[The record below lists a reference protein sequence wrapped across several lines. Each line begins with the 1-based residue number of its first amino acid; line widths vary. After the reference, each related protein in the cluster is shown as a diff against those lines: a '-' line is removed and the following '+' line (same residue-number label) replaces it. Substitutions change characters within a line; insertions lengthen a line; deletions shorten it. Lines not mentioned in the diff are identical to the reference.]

1 MDGLSKTKYYLYL
14 VVGVLSMSA
23 AAPLVSVALESG
35 PFAMPFWRLLFASLL
50 VAPFGKP
57 WTIFKTPKHLLW
69 PLLSGL
75 FLALHFAVWVSSFNY
90 ISISATAVLVT
101 TAPIF
106 VAILEFFIWKKM
118 PSFLTVIG
126 IVLAISGA
134 VYIAGADGFAD
145 ATVVGAIL
153 SLLGALFGSCYL
165 IVGKIAQEKLSL
177 WQTVSI
183 SYPTASLLLLFAAL
197 AFGNPLT
204 GFDVKVWLAISLMAV
219 GPQFLGHTALN
230 MGYKYLSPT
239 ITSTSNLF
247 EPVGASI
254 IAWIFLFQ
262 PVSAN
267 VAVGGLI
274 ILAGVLLVIFAQ
286 VKNNV

>member
-1 MDGLSKTKYYLYL
+1 MDGLSKSKYYILL
-14 VVGVLSMSA
+14 VIGVLSMSA

-57 WTIFKTPKHLLW
+57 WKIFKTPKYLLW

-106 VAILEFFIWKKM
+106 VATLEFLIWKKK
-118 PSFLTVIG
+118 PAPLTALG

-134 VYIAGADGFAD
+134 VYIAGADGFAG
-145 ATVVGAIL
+145 ATVLGAIL

-183 SYPTASLLLLFAAL
+183 SYPAASLLLLLAAFAFA
-197 AFGNPLT
+197 NPLA
-204 GFDVKVWLAISLMAV
+204 GFEFQVWLAICLMAI

-247 EPVGASI
+247 EPVGASV
-254 IAWIFLFQ
+254 IAWIFLSQ
-262 PVSAN
+262 PIGAN

-274 ILAGVLLVIFAQ
+274 ILAGVLLAIFAQ
-286 VKNNV
+286 AKK

>member
-1 MDGLSKTKYYLYL
+1 MDGLGKSKYYLFL

-35 PFAMPFWRLLFASLL
+35 PFVMPFWRLLIASLL
-50 VAPFGKP
+50 VLPIGKP
-57 WTIFKTPKHLLW
+57 WTILKNPKGLLW
-69 PLLSGL
+69 PLLSGF

-106 VAILEFFIWKKM
+106 VAILEFLIWKKR
-118 PSFLTVIG
+118 PSLLTLLG

-134 VYIAGADGFAD
+134 VYIAGADGFANT
-145 ATVVGAIL
+145 TVIGAVL

-177 WQTVSI
+177 WQTVAV
-183 SYPTASLLLLFAAL
+183 SYPAASLLLLVAAL
-197 AFGNPLT
+197 AFRNPLV
-204 GFDVKVWLAISLMAV
+204 GFEGAVWLAIVLMAV

-230 MGYKYLSPT
+230 MGYKYLSPI
-239 ITSTSNLF
+239 ITSTTNLF

-254 IAWIFLFQ
+254 IAWIFLSQ
-262 PVSAN
+262 PVASN
-267 VAVGGLI
+267 VVLGGLLI
-274 ILAGVLLVIFAQ
+274 ILGVLLTIFTQ
-286 VKNNV
+286 NKQ

>member
-1 MDGLSKTKYYLYL
+1 MDGLSKSKYYLFL
-14 VVGVLSMSA
+14 IVGVLSMSA

-35 PFAMPFWRLLFASLL
+35 PFAMPFWRLLFASFL
-50 VAPFGKP
+50 VLPFGKP
-57 WTIFKTPKHLLW
+57 WTIFKTPKVLLW

-106 VAILEFFIWKKM
+106 VAILEFLIWKKK
-118 PSFLTVIG
+118 PSLLTVLG

-183 SYPTASLLLLFAAL
+183 SYPAASILLLLAAL
-197 AFGNPLT
+197 AFGNPLI
-204 GFDVKVWLAISLMAV
+204 GFEGKVWLAIGLMAI

-230 MGYKYLSPT
+230 MGYKYLSPI
-239 ITSTSNLF
+239 ITSTTNLF
-247 EPVGASI
+247 EPVGASL
-254 IAWIFLFQ
+254 IAWIFLSQ
-262 PVSAN
+262 PVSGN
-267 VAVGGLI
+267 VVLGGILI
-274 ILAGVLLVIFAQ
+274 ISGVLMTIFTQ
-286 VKNNV
+286 NK

>member
-1 MDGLSKTKYYLYL
+1 MDGLSRSKYYLFL

-35 PFAMPFWRLLFASLL
+35 PFVMPYWRLLFASLL
-50 VAPFGKP
+50 VLPFGKP
-57 WTIFKTPKHLLW
+57 WTIFKTPKALLW

-75 FLALHFAVWVSSFNY
+75 FLSMHFAVWVSSFNY

-106 VAILEFFIWKKM
+106 VAILEFIIWKKK
-118 PSFLTVIG
+118 PTLLTVVG

-145 ATVVGAIL
+145 ATVIGAIL

-183 SYPTASLLLLFAAL
+183 SYPAAALLLLLAAL
-197 AFGNPLT
+197 AFGNPLI
-204 GFDVKVWLAISLMAV
+204 GFEGKVWLAIGLMAI

-230 MGYKYLSPT
+230 MGYKYLSPI
-239 ITSTSNLF
+239 ITSTTNLF
-247 EPVGASI
+247 EPVGASL
-254 IAWIFLFQ
+254 IAWIFLSQ

-267 VAVGGLI
+267 VLLGGLFI
-274 ILAGVLLVIFAQ
+274 IAGVLLTIFTQ
-286 VKNNV
+286 NR

>member
-1 MDGLSKTKYYLYL
+1 
-14 VVGVLSMSA
+14 MSA

-35 PFAMPFWRLLFASLL
+35 PFVMPFWRLLFASLL
-50 VAPFGKP
+50 VLPFGKP
-57 WTIFKTPKHLLW
+57 WALFKTPKVLLW

-75 FLALHFAVWVSSFNY
+75 FLAMHFAVWVSSFNY

-106 VAILEFFIWKKM
+106 VAILEFLIWKKKPTLM
-118 PSFLTVIG
+118 TLFG

-183 SYPTASLLLLFAAL
+183 SYPAASLLLLLAAL
-197 AFGNPLT
+197 AFGNPLI
-204 GFDVKVWLAISLMAV
+204 GFEGKVWLAIVLMAI

-230 MGYKYLSPT
+230 MGYKYLSPI
-239 ITSTSNLF
+239 ITSTTNLF
-247 EPVGASI
+247 EPVGASL
-254 IAWIFLFQ
+254 IAWIFLSQ

-267 VAVGGLI
+267 VLLGGLLI
-274 ILAGVLLVIFAQ
+274 IAGVLLTIFTQ
-286 VKNNV
+286 NK

>member
-1 MDGLSKTKYYLYL
+1 MDGLSKSKYYLFL

-35 PFAMPFWRLLFASLL
+35 PFVMPFWRLLFASLL
-50 VAPFGKP
+50 VLPFGKP
-57 WTIFKTPKHLLW
+57 WTIFKTPKVLLW

-75 FLALHFAVWVSSFNY
+75 FLAMHFAVWVSSFNY

-106 VAILEFFIWKKM
+106 VAILEFLIWKKK
-118 PSFLTVIG
+118 PTVMTLSG

-183 SYPTASLLLLFAAL
+183 SYPAASLLLLLAAL
-197 AFGNPLT
+197 AFGNPLI
-204 GFDVKVWLAISLMAV
+204 GFEGKVWLAIVLMAI

-230 MGYKYLSPT
+230 MGYKYLSPI
-239 ITSTSNLF
+239 ITSTTNLF
-247 EPVGASI
+247 EPVGASL
-254 IAWIFLFQ
+254 IAWIFLSQ

-267 VAVGGLI
+267 VLLGGLLI
-274 ILAGVLLVIFAQ
+274 IAGVLLTIFTQ
-286 VKNNV
+286 NK

>member
-1 MDGLSKTKYYLYL
+1 MMDGLGKSKYYLFL

-35 PFAMPFWRLLFASLL
+35 PFVMPFWRLLIASLL
-50 VAPFGKP
+50 VLPIGKP
-57 WTIFKTPKHLLW
+57 WTIFKNPKDLLW
-69 PLLSGL
+69 PLLSGF

-106 VAILEFFIWKKM
+106 VAILEFFIWKKK
-118 PSFLTVIG
+118 PSLLTLLG

-134 VYIAGADGFAD
+134 VYIAGADGFAN
-145 ATVVGAIL
+145 ATVIGAVL

-177 WQTVSI
+177 WQTVSV
-183 SYPTASLLLLFAAL
+183 SYPAASVLLLLAAL
-197 AFGNPLT
+197 AFGNPLV
-204 GFDVKVWLAISLMAV
+204 GFEGTVWLAIVLMAL

-230 MGYKYLSPT
+230 MGYKYLSPI
-239 ITSTSNLF
+239 ITSTTNLF
-247 EPVGASI
+247 EPVGASL
-254 IAWIFLFQ
+254 IAWIFLSQ
-262 PVSAN
+262 PVASN
-267 VAVGGLI
+267 VVLGGLLI
-274 ILAGVLLVIFAQ
+274 ILGVLLTIFTQ
-286 VKNNV
+286 NKR

>member
-1 MDGLSKTKYYLYL
+1 M
-14 VVGVLSMSA
+14 LSMSA
-23 AAPLVSVALESG
+23 AAPLVSIALESG

-57 WTIFKTPKHLLW
+57 WTIFKTPKNLLW

-106 VAILEFFIWKKM
+106 VAILEFFIWKKK
-118 PSFLTVIG
+118 PSFLAVIG
-126 IVLAISGA
+126 IALAISGA

-145 ATVVGAIL
+145 ATVVGAVL

-183 SYPTASLLLLFAAL
+183 SYLAASFLLLLAAL
-197 AFGNPLT
+197 AFGNPLI
-204 GFDVKVWLAISLMAV
+204 GFESKVWLAISLMAI

-262 PVSAN
+262 PIGAN

-274 ILAGVLLVIFAQ
+274 ILTGVLLTIFAQ
-286 VKNNV
+286 TKKQ